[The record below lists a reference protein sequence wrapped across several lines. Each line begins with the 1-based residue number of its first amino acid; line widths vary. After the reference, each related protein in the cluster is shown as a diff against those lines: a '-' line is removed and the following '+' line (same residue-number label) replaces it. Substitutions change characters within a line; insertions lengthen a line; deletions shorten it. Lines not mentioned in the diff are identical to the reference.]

1 MSFSSQRPKFMFV
14 SGRKPN
20 LFTLVLGAAV
30 LLLLLTVGIGFFL
43 LLLTVA
49 VIAIP
54 IFWWRKRKLIS
65 ALQQAYQQA
74 QQQAAEAHSAMG
86 DGMGDAKAD
95 GKGRTYDAEQ
105 GSWHAQSD
113 VVMIEVS
120 AEPER
125 AARAKQADDAV
136 IIDVSPSQKNV
147 G

>member
-74 QQQAAEAHSAMG
+74 QQQAAAAHSA
-86 DGMGDAKAD
+86 MGDAKAD

>member
-20 LFTLVLGAAV
+20 IFTLVLGAAI

-74 QQQAAEAHSAMG
+74 AAAQAATSAMG
-86 DGMGDAKAD
+86 DGMGDAQ
-95 GKGRTYDAEQ
+95 GRTFDAEQ
-105 GSWHAQSD
+105 GSWRAQSD
-113 VVMIEVS
+113 LVMIEVS

-125 AARAKQADDAV
+125 TAPTQPTNDAV
-136 IIDVSPSQKNV
+136 VIDVTPSQKNV